1 MPVSELSAVE
11 RIARVLAGRH
21 WSSNAEG
28 DDAHAAH
35 EVMSH
40 WFDYRDDAIAILRT
54 LREPDI
60 VMADAGDAEIWKAM
74 VEAAIADYAG
84 DMELDPGRATDS
96 PRGDAPETD
105 MLQPP
110 KLGDLTD

>member
-11 RIARVLAGRH
+11 RIARVLAGRD

-28 DDAHAAH
+28 DHAHAAH

-40 WFDYRDDAIAILRT
+40 WFDYREDAIAILRT

-60 VMADAGDAEIWKAM
+60 VMADAGDAEIWRTM

-84 DMELDPGRATDS
+84 DVGLEPTRPAPASGRDVPA
-96 PRGDAPETD
+96 A
-105 MLQPP
+105 
-110 KLGDLTD
+110 KLGDVAD

>member
-40 WFDYRDDAIAILRT
+40 WFDYREDAIAILRT

-60 VMADAGDAEIWKAM
+60 VMADAGDADVWKAM
-74 VEAAIADYAG
+74 VEAAIADYTG
-84 DMELDPGRATDS
+84 DLGLEPVEAAEDQT
-96 PRGDAPETD
+96 PEGD

-110 KLGDLTD
+110 KLGDVTD